1 LPRLRWVD
9 AANAVPA
16 DVPCCI
22 PIGFD
27 RIGFIWWCAVI
38 AGGHEASPWEMS
50 LNQLVGVFQ
59 VPENVSLILC
69 LQDRAIGCNLAA
81 LWRVCEKQDVAGVG
95 PS

>member
-1 LPRLRWVD
+1 
-9 AANAVPA
+9 
-16 DVPCCI
+16 
-22 PIGFD
+22 
-27 RIGFIWWCAVI
+27 
-38 AGGHEASPWEMS
+38 MS

-95 PS
+95 PSEPLLRSS